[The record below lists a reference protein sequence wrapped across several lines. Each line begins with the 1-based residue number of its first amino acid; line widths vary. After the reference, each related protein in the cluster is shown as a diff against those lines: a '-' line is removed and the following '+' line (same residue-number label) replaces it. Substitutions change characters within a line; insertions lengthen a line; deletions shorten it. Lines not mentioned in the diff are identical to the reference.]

1 MPDSTNAEI
10 PRFAQSSLFQELVAH
25 DDVYGLIIRRPGII
39 PVESKESF
47 YIQAADIAAGIAS
60 HIYASEGLIGVV
72 ERFEYVTY
80 NGVRLSRSD
89 AEQEMKK
96 LEVVET

>member
-1 MPDSTNAEI
+1 M
-10 PRFAQSSLFQELVAH
+10 
-25 DDVYGLIIRRPGII
+25 IRRPGII

-89 AEQEMKK
+89 AEQEVKK
-96 LEVVET
+96 VEVVET